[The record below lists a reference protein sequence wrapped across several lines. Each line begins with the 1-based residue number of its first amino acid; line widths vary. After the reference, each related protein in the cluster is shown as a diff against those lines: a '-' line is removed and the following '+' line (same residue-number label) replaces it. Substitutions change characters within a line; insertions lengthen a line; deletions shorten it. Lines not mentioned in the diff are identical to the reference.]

1 MTIVKEKPM
10 IKIDETRK
18 PYEKPKLRIIELE
31 TDQVLGVGCKM
42 DGSGS
47 AVGIPAS
54 CVGNFCAEVGS

>member
-47 AVGIPAS
+47 AFSIPAS